1 MKKFSIKFIS
11 IILTIAI
18 LLVSLPLTVFAAVNE
33 DSSQYGDE
41 VSTSTLGN
49 ADLYTYELTHR
60 RDEYTKHFRNA
71 DGTVTA
77 IQYSVPL
84 HRLNEDGLWEDI
96 DNTIALSGNEYT
108 TADARIKFAKKTTG
122 NETLF
127 TLHDR
132 NGKITMSL
140 DGANKKV
147 NGEVTNHSADEDAE
161 DIVKMSHLEKLNS
174 SIIYKN
180 ILDDVD
186 LEYVTVSN
194 TIKENINLTEIIE
207 CEKRCSEC
215 TLNNDFCYEGSGWSC
230 KHIDSI
236 ALRKESYYKLHWYEF
251 GKFEN
256 DEWIFCGA
264 KLDKDKYYSLEYYKN
279 N

>member
-18 LLVSLPLTVFAAVNE
+18 LLVSLPLTVLAAVNE

-84 HRLNEDGLWEDI
+84 HRLNEDGLWEEI

-122 NETLF
+122 NETL
-127 TLHDR
+127 LQICMLIQLIR
-132 NGKITMSL
+132 AQITVLCPILMPIRRPEYT
-140 DGANKKV
+140 GR
-147 NGEVTNHSADEDAE
+147 
-161 DIVKMSHLEKLNS
+161 HLLFL
-174 SIIYKN
+174 IFQI
-180 ILDDVD
+180 
-186 LEYVTVSN
+186 T
-194 TIKENINLTEIIE
+194 
-207 CEKRCSEC
+207 
-215 TLNNDFCYEGSGWSC
+215 
-230 KHIDSI
+230 HI
-236 ALRKESYYKLHWYEF
+236 
-251 GKFEN
+251 
-256 DEWIFCGA
+256 
-264 KLDKDKYYSLEYYKN
+264 
-279 N
+279 